1 MSSRPPEPAMSFVR
15 LILHNVAVK
24 PLRLALTSLAVAI
37 GVLTVV
43 SLAVVTRSVE
53 TSALAI
59 LQTGKADF
67 TVAQKGVNELLS
79 SSVDSAD
86 LARIRTYP
94 GVAGVTGV
102 LIGTTKLNAD
112 NPLFLEIGISPT
124 DLSAF
129 GVNLLQGRP
138 FDASATDQLILGWK
152 AARNLGLTVGSRL
165 TVDNVTYRVAGIYST
180 GQSLGDTGAM
190 LPLIWFQNHQRQPNQ
205 YTLLFVR
212 VRQGFSVPA
221 VQATI
226 DGDNPQLVAIR
237 TAQEF
242 GRADRSLSLIK
253 AAESGSTVLA
263 IAIGAVV
270 VMSAMTMSFVER
282 LREFGVLSSIGWRP
296 RRILV
301 MVLGEALVIGLI
313 GAAGGTGLSV
323 LAVTAIGRLP
333 SLHGVLSPD
342 YTAREFARALY
353 TAAAMSLLG
362 GLYPALR
369 AALISPLAALR
380 HE

>member
-1 MSSRPPEPAMSFVR
+1 MSFLR
-15 LILHNVAVK
+15 LIMHNVTVK

-43 SLAVVTRSVE
+43 SLSVVTRSVE

-67 TVAQKGVNELLS
+67 TVAQKGVSELLS

-86 LARIRTYP
+86 LTRVGGYP

-102 LIGTTKLNAD
+102 LIGTTKLDAD
-112 NPLFLEIGISPT
+112 NPLFLQIGIRPE
-124 DLSAF
+124 DLAPF
-129 GVNLLQGRP
+129 GVTILRGQP
-138 FDASATDQLILGWK
+138 FSASANNQLILGWK
-152 AARNLGLTVGSRL
+152 AARNLGLSVGSSM
-165 TVDNVTYRVAGIYST
+165 TVDKTLFRVVGIYST

-190 LPLIWFQNHQRQPNQ
+190 FPLTWFQTYQRQPNQ

-212 VRQGFSVPA
+212 AQPGTNVAALQSR
-221 VQATI
+221 I
-226 DGDNPQLVAIR
+226 DADNPQLATIR
-237 TAQEF
+237 TVEQF
-242 GRADRSLSLIK
+242 GRANRSLALIK

-263 IAIGAVV
+263 IGIGAVV
-270 VMSAMTMSFVER
+270 VMSAMTMTFIER
-282 LREFGVLSSIGWRP
+282 LREFGILLSIGWP
-296 RRILV
+296 SRRILV
-301 MVLGEALVIGLI
+301 MVLGEALTIGLI
-313 GAAGGTGLSV
+313 GAAGGIALSF
-323 LAVTAIGRLP
+323 LAVTAIQRLP
-333 SLHGVLSPD
+333 SLAGVLSPD
-342 YTAREFARALY
+342 YTADQFARALY

-369 AALISPLAALR
+369 AAFISPLGALR

>member
-1 MSSRPPEPAMSFVR
+1 MSFLR
-15 LILHNVAVK
+15 LVFHNVAVK

-43 SLAVVTRSVE
+43 SLAIVTRSVE

-59 LQTGKADF
+59 LQTGTADF
-67 TVAQKGVNELLS
+67 TVAQKGVSELLS
-79 SSVDSAD
+79 SSVDAAD
-86 LARIRTYP
+86 LSRIRSYP

-102 LIGTTKLNAD
+102 LISTIRLDAD
-112 NPLFLEIGISPT
+112 NPLFLEIGIEPS
-124 DLSAF
+124 DLGAF
-129 GVNLLQGRP
+129 GVTILRGRA
-138 FDASATDQLILGWK
+138 FDASASDQLLLGWK
-152 AARNLGLTVGSRL
+152 AARNLGLTVGNRI
-165 TVDNVTYRVAGIYST
+165 TVDKITYRIVGIYST

-190 LPLIWFQNHQRQPNQ
+190 LPLTWFQTHQRQPNQ

-212 VRQGFSVPA
+212 ARPGTDIA
-221 VQATI
+221 ALQARI
-226 DGDNPQLVAIR
+226 DQDSPQIVTIR
-237 TAQEF
+237 TVEQF

-263 IAIGAVV
+263 IGIGAVV
-270 VMSAMTMSFVER
+270 VMSAMTMTFIER

-296 RRILV
+296 RRILA

-313 GAAGGTGLSV
+313 GAAGGTGLSF
-323 LAVTAIGRLP
+323 LAVTAIQRLP
-333 SLHGVLSPD
+333 SLAGVLSPD
-342 YTAREFARALY
+342 YTAAEFARALY
-353 TAAAMSLLG
+353 TAMAMSLLG
-362 GLYPALR
+362 GIYPALR

>member
-1 MSSRPPEPAMSFVR
+1 MSFLR
-15 LILHNVAVK
+15 LVLHNVTVK

-67 TVAQKGVNELLS
+67 TVAQKGVSDVLS
-79 SSVDSAD
+79 SSVDAAD
-86 LARIRTYP
+86 LARIQSNP
-94 GVAGVTGV
+94 NVAGVTGV
-102 LIGTTKLNAD
+102 LIGTTRLSSD
-112 NPLFLEIGISPT
+112 NPLFLEIGINPS
-124 DLSAF
+124 DLGPF
-129 GVNLLQGRP
+129 GVTILQGHA
-138 FDASATDQLILGWK
+138 FDAKASDQLMLGWK
-152 AARNLGLTVGSRL
+152 AARNLDLGVGSSIS
-165 TVDNVTYRVAGIYST
+165 VDKVTYRVVGLYST

-190 LPLIWFQNHQRQPNQ
+190 LPLTWFQTHQRQPDQ

-212 VRQGFSVPA
+212 AKPGA
-221 VQATI
+221 DIAALQAGI
-226 DGDNPQLVAIR
+226 DRDNPQLVTIR
-237 TAQEF
+237 TAEQF

-263 IAIGAVV
+263 IGIGAVV
-270 VMSAMTMSFVER
+270 VMSAMTMTFIER
-282 LREFGVLSSIGWRP
+282 IREFGVLSSIGWAR
-296 RRILV
+296 RRILA

-313 GAAGGTGLSV
+313 GAAGGTALSF
-323 LAVTAIGRLP
+323 LAVTGIQRLP
-333 SLHGVLSPD
+333 SLAGVLSPS
-342 YTAREFARALY
+342 YTAGEFARALY

-369 AALISPLAALR
+369 AALIAPLAALR